1 MKNSLFLGLALLG
14 AATVPCVASY
24 AGQQSG
30 GSIVLLN
37 AHIYTPAGWKQAVA
51 IKDGVIVAIG
61 SNREVAAKAPAGA
74 KKVDL
79 GGKTVFPGLHDMHV
93 HPMGAGAQM
102 TECHFS
108 QEATPAQV
116 IDAVARC
123 VASKKPGEWV
133 TGGQWQGIS
142 FGDAGPNKAML
153 DKIAPNNPIL
163 LTDVSGHSSW
173 ANSAALKIAGVNKDT
188 PNPQGGVIERD
199 AAGEPTGI
207 LREAASQLV
216 ASRVPPATPA
226 QNAAS
231 LKRALDQLLS
241 TGVTTLV
248 DALVAPP
255 IAQAYDDLDSK
266 GELVQQVRG
275 CLVYGR
281 SPGPQIS
288 FDQVLASRGKYER
301 ANFRPDCVK
310 VFMDGVPTA
319 GHTAALLEPY
329 ADNPPGMTDSGR
341 EKGILMV
348 SPSELDPLVTKW
360 DKMGLT
366 VKFHAVG
373 DAASKAVLD
382 AIAAA
387 RKANGPNGPM
397 HDVAHLTLLAKDQV
411 ARAKPLRATFEF
423 SPYLWFPTIINDEQL
438 KAVGPKL
445 MSRAWPVREAIDS
458 GALVVVGSD
467 WPTGTPTA
475 NPWIGMETLVT
486 RRVPGDPGTGPAIA
500 ANEAITLK
508 EAVDLFTINGARQ
521 MGDAKVRGSIEIG
534 KIADLIVL
542 DRDPFAVPISDV
554 HNTNVLKVF
563 IKGRQ
568 VFAR

>member
-1 MKNSLFLGLALLG
+1 MKKTLSLGLALLG
-14 AATVPCVASY
+14 AVTTPAIAAD
-24 AGQQSG
+24 AGQKSG
-30 GSIVLLN
+30 GSILLLN
-37 AHIYTPAGWKQAVA
+37 ARVYTPTGWKQAVA
-51 IKDGVIVAIG
+51 VRNGIIVAVG
-61 SNREVAAKAPAGA
+61 TNADVTARAPAGA
-74 KKVDL
+74 QRIDI

-102 TECHFS
+102 SECHFS
-108 QEATPAQV
+108 QDSAPQQV
-116 IDAVARC
+116 LDAVARC
-123 VASKKPGEWV
+123 VAARKTGEWI
-133 TGGQWQGIS
+133 TGGQWQGIA
-142 FGDAGPNKAML
+142 FGDAGPNKTML
-153 DKIAPNNPIL
+153 DKVSPDNPVL

-173 ANSAALKIAGVNKDT
+173 ANSAALKLAGVDKGT
-188 PNPQGGVIERD
+188 PDPQGGVIERD
-199 AAGEPTGI
+199 SSGEPTGI
-207 LREAASQLV
+207 LREVASQLV
-216 ASRVPPATPA
+216 ASRVPPASPA
-226 QNAAS
+226 ENAAS

-248 DALVAPP
+248 DALVVPA
-255 IAQAYDDLDSK
+255 IAQAYDDLDAR

-275 CLVYGR
+275 CLVFGR
-281 SPGPQIS
+281 SPGPQTS
-288 FDQVLASRGKYER
+288 FDQLLASRGQYAR

-329 ADNPPGMTDSGR
+329 ADNPPGMTNTGR
-341 EKGILMV
+341 ERGILMV
-348 SPSELDPLVTKW
+348 SPSELNPLVTKW

-382 AIAAA
+382 AIAVA

-411 ARAKPLRATFEF
+411 ARARPLRATFEF

-486 RRVPGDPGTGPAIA
+486 RRVPGDSGNGPAIA
-500 ANEAITLK
+500 ASEAITLK

-521 MGDAKVRGSIEIG
+521 MGDAKVRGSIEPG

-542 DRDPFAVPISDV
+542 DRNPFEIPINDV
-554 HNTNVLKVF
+554 HNTIVERVF
-563 IKGRQ
+563 LNGRP
-568 VFAR
+568 VFSK

>member
-1 MKNSLFLGLALLG
+1 MRKSLSSGLALLTAVALPAI
-14 AATVPCVASY
+14 AAH
-24 AGQQSG
+24 AGQEAAAPV
-30 GSIVLLN
+30 VLLN
-37 AHIYTPAGWKQAVA
+37 AHIYTPTGWKEAVA
-51 IKDGVIVAIG
+51 IRDGKIIALGTNGQVT
-61 SNREVAAKAPAGA
+61 AKAPATA
-74 KKVDL
+74 QRIDL
-79 GGKTVFPGLHDMHV
+79 AGKTVFPGLHDMHV

-102 TECHFS
+102 VQCHFS
-108 QEATPAQV
+108 QDATPQQ
-116 IDAVARC
+116 IIEAVARC
-123 VASKKPGEWV
+123 ATDKKPGEWI
-133 TGGQWQGIS
+133 TGGQWQGIA

-153 DKIAPNNPIL
+153 DQVTPNNPVL

-173 ANSAALKIAGVNKDT
+173 ANSVALKLAGVTRET

-199 AAGEPTGI
+199 AAGEPTGV
-207 LREAASQLV
+207 LREVASQLL
-216 ASRVPPATPA
+216 SSHVPPPGAE
-226 QNAAS
+226 QNAAA
-231 LKRALDQLLS
+231 LKRALDRLLA

-248 DALVAPP
+248 DAVVAPS
-255 IAQAYDDLDSK
+255 IAQAYDDLDGK

-281 SPGPQIS
+281 SIAGDAS
-288 FDQVLASRGKYER
+288 FDALLAQRRQYER
-301 ANFRPDCVK
+301 PKFRTDCVK

-329 ADNPPGMTDSGR
+329 ADNPPGMKDSGR
-341 EKGILMV
+341 ERGILMV
-348 SPSELDPLVTKW
+348 APAELDPLVTKW

-382 AIAAA
+382 AIAFA

-397 HDVAHLTLLAKDQV
+397 HDVAHLTLLAPDQV
-411 ARAKPLRATFEF
+411 SRARSLRVTFEF

-486 RRVPGDPGTGPAIA
+486 RRVPGDLGNGPAIA
-500 ANEAITLK
+500 ATEAITLR

-521 MGDAKVRGSIEIG
+521 MGDAKVRGSIELG

-542 DRDPFAVPISDV
+542 DQDPFAVPLNQV
-554 HNTNVLKVF
+554 HKTTVEKVF
-563 IKGRQ
+563 IDGRQ
-568 VFAR
+568 VFSR